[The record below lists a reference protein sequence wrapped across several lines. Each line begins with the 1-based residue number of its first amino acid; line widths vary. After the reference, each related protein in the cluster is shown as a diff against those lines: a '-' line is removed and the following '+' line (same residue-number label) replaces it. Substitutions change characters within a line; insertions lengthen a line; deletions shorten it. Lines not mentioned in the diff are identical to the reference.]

1 MERLQRRLDEL
12 SSQLLAAREG
22 HATATLETALLGD
35 RRDELAEAL
44 QLATAKAAEDAR
56 LLAEEHGARRRA
68 EAAVQPNPKPNPNP
82 DPEPEPDP
90 DPNPNPNPNPNPY
103 PNPNPHPNQVRKI
116 AQAILDRLGGL

>member
-56 LLAEEHGARRRA
+56 LLAEERGARRRA

-90 DPNPNPNPNPNPY
+90 DPNPNPNPNPNPTLTLTLTL
-103 PNPNPHPNQVRKI
+103 
-116 AQAILDRLGGL
+116 ILTQP

>member
-56 LLAEEHGARRRA
+56 LLAEERGARRRA
-68 EAAVQPNPKPNPNP
+68 EAAVQPNPNPNPNPNP
-82 DPEPEPDP
+82 DPEPEPYP
-90 DPNPNPNPNPNPY
+90 DPITLTLTLTRSAPPRARAEWCTGAV
-103 PNPNPHPNQVRKI
+103 H
-116 AQAILDRLGGL
+116 ATLAAAAL